1 MKTVTTAAQLTAEIS
16 LAKATGKK
24 VAFVPT
30 MGALHQGHLSLIQ
43 VARQHADFVVVSIFV
58 NPLQFGPSE
67 DFDKYP
73 RTLETDS
80 AQLAEAG
87 VDLLFAPTV
96 DVIYPDASE
105 GAAGSLPATTKS
117 AGPIGSILEGAA
129 RPGHFDGMLTVV
141 SRLFDLVQPNVAV
154 FGAKDAQQLH
164 LINAMAARDYPNLKI
179 VEAPTIREVGGLALS
194 SRNRYLDEAAHE
206 VAQQLSAALRAGA
219 AAVHPGGKTNPE
231 LVIETATAA
240 LAKPEAKLEYIA
252 LVNRDTFEPIEN
264 GFSGRA
270 LLLIAARVGE
280 TRLIDNTELTF

>member
-1 MKTVTTAAQLTAEIS
+1 MKTVTTAAELNAEIEA
-16 LAKATGKK
+16 AKAVGKK
-24 VAFVPT
+24 VALVPT
-30 MGALHQGHLSLIQ
+30 MGALHQGHLSLIE
-43 VARQHADFVVVSIFV
+43 VAQKHAEFVVVSIFV

-87 VDLLFAPTV
+87 VDLLFSPTV
-96 DVIYPDASE
+96 EVIYPNSPE
-105 GAAGSLPATTKS
+105 PTKS
-117 AGPIGSILEGAA
+117 AGPIGMILEGAV

-164 LINAMAARDYPNLKI
+164 LIKGMATRDYPNLKI
-179 VEAPTIREVGGLALS
+179 IEAPTIREASGLALS

-206 VAQQLSAALRAGA
+206 VAQQLSAALRSGA
-219 AAVHPGGKTNPE
+219 AAVHPGGQTNPN
-231 LVIETATAA
+231 LVIETARAV
-240 LAKPEAKLEYIA
+240 LAKAPEAKLEYIA
-252 LVNRDTFEPIEN
+252 LVDQDTFEPIEN

-280 TRLIDNTELTF
+280 TRLIDNTEITF

>member
-1 MKTVTTAAQLTAEIS
+1 MKTVVTAAELNAEIEA
-16 LAKATGKK
+16 AKAAGKK

-30 MGALHQGHLSLIQ
+30 MGALHQGHLSLIEL
-43 VARQHADFVVVSIFV
+43 AKKHAEFVVVSIFV

-87 VDLLFAPTV
+87 VDLLFTPTV
-96 DVIYPDASE
+96 EVIYPKSPE
-105 GAAGSLPATTKS
+105 PTKS
-117 AGPIGSILEGAA
+117 AGPIGEILEGAV

-164 LINAMAARDYPNLKI
+164 LIKAMATRDYPNLKI
-179 VEAPTIREVGGLALS
+179 IEAATIRETGGLALS

-206 VAQQLSAALRAGA
+206 VAQQLSAALRSGA
-219 AAVHPGGKTNPE
+219 AAVHPGSQTNPN
-231 LVIETATAA
+231 LAIEAA
-240 LAKPEAKLEYIA
+240 RAVLAKAPEAKLEYIA
-252 LVNRDTFEPIEN
+252 LVDQDTFEPIEN

-280 TRLIDNTELTF
+280 TRLIDNTEITF

>member
-1 MKTVTTAAQLTAEIS
+1 MKTVITAADLGAEIA
-16 LAKATGKK
+16 LAKSAGKT

-30 MGALHQGHLSLIQ
+30 MGALHQGHLSLIE
-43 VARQHADFVVVSIFV
+43 VAKKHADFVVVSIFV

-87 VDLLFAPTV
+87 VDLLFSPTV
-96 DVIYPDASE
+96 EVVYPNSSE
-105 GAAGSLPATTKS
+105 PNKS
-117 AGPIGSILEGAA
+117 AGPVGEILEGAV

-164 LINAMAARDYPNLKI
+164 LIKALATREYPNLQI
-179 VEAPTIREVGGLALS
+179 IEAPTIREVGGLALS

-219 AAVHPGGKTNPE
+219 VAVHPGSKTDPK
-231 LVIETATAA
+231 LVVEEARAV
-240 LAKPEAKLEYIA
+240 LAKAPEAKLEYIA
-252 LVNRDTFEPIEN
+252 LVNHDTFEPIEN
-264 GFSGRA
+264 GFSGQA

-280 TRLIDNTELTF
+280 TRLIDNTEITF

>member
-1 MKTVTTAAQLTAEIS
+1 MKTVISAADLNAAIEA
-16 LAKATGKK
+16 AKAAGKK

-30 MGALHQGHLSLIQ
+30 MGALHQGHLSLIE
-43 VARQHADFVVVSIFV
+43 VAKRHANFVVVSIFV

-80 AQLAEAG
+80 AQLVEAG
-87 VDLLFAPTV
+87 VDLLFTPTV
-96 DVIYPDASE
+96 EVIYPKSPE
-105 GAAGSLPATTKS
+105 PTKS
-117 AGPIGSILEGAA
+117 AGPKGEILEGAV

-141 SRLFDLVQPNVAV
+141 SRLFDLVQPNVSV

-164 LINAMAARDYPNLKI
+164 LIKAMARRDYPNLDI
-179 VEAPTIREVGGLALS
+179 IEAPTIREASGMALS

-206 VAQQLSAALRAGA
+206 VAQQLSAALRSGA
-219 AAVHPGGKTNPE
+219 AAVHPGSQTNPN
-231 LVIETATAA
+231 LAIEAA
-240 LAKPEAKLEYIA
+240 RAVLAKAPEAKLEYIA
-252 LVNRDTFEPIEN
+252 LVDQDTFEPIEN

-280 TRLIDNTELTF
+280 TRLIDNTEITF

>member
-1 MKTVTTAAQLTAEIS
+1 MKTVVRASELNAAIE
-16 LAKATGKK
+16 LAKAAGKK
-24 VAFVPT
+24 VALVPT

-43 VARQHADFVVVSIFV
+43 VAKKHADFVVVSIFV

-87 VDLLFAPTV
+87 VDLLFSPTV
-96 DVIYPDASE
+96 DVMYPDASE
-105 GAAGSLPATTKS
+105 STKS
-117 AGPIGSILEGAA
+117 AGHIGNTFEGAV

-164 LINAMAARDYPNLKI
+164 LIKTMATRDYPNLEI
-179 VEAPTIREVGGLALS
+179 IEAPTIREVGGLALS

-219 AAVHPGGKTNPE
+219 AAVHPGGQTNPKQ
-231 LVIETATAA
+231 VIEAATAV
-240 LAKPEAKLEYIA
+240 LAKAPEAKLDYIA
-252 LVNRDTFEPIEN
+252 LVDQDTFEPLEN

-280 TRLIDNTELTF
+280 TRLIDNTEITF

>member
-1 MKTVTTAAQLTAEIS
+1 MKTIVSEAQLNAEIA
-16 LAKATGKK
+16 LAKTAGKT
-24 VAFVPT
+24 VALVPT
-30 MGALHQGHLSLIQ
+30 MGALHEGHLSLIQ
-43 VARQHADFVVVSIFV
+43 VAKQHADFVVVSIFV

-96 DVIYPDASE
+96 EVIYPSSSE
-105 GAAGSLPATTKS
+105 ATKS
-117 AGPIGSILEGAA
+117 AGPIGSTLEGAV

-141 SRLFDLVQPNVAV
+141 ARLFDLVQPNVAV

-164 LINAMAARDYPNLKI
+164 LINVMATRDYPNLKI
-179 VEAPTIREVGGLALS
+179 VEAPTIREASGLALS

-219 AAVHPGGKTNPE
+219 AAVHPGGQTNPN
-231 LVIETATAA
+231 LVIETARAV
-240 LAKPEAKLEYIA
+240 LAKAPEAKLDYIA
-252 LVNRDTFEPIEN
+252 LVNQDTFEPIEN

-280 TRLIDNTELTF
+280 TRLIDNTEITF

>member
-1 MKTVTTAAQLTAEIS
+1 MKTVVSEAQLSAEIS
-16 LAKATGKK
+16 LAKAAGKK

-30 MGALHQGHLSLIQ
+30 MGALHQGHLSLIEL
-43 VARQHADFVVVSIFV
+43 AKKHADFVVVSIFV

-80 AQLAEAG
+80 AQLAEAR

-105 GAAGSLPATTKS
+105 AAANLPATTKS
-117 AGPIGSILEGAA
+117 AGPIGEILEGAV

-141 SRLFDLVQPNVAV
+141 SRLFDLVQPDVAV

-164 LINAMAARDYPNLKI
+164 LINAMATRDYPNLEI
-179 VEAPTIREVGGLALS
+179 IEAPTIREVGGLALS

-219 AAVHPGGKTNPE
+219 AAVHRGGHTNPN
-231 LVIETATAA
+231 LVIETATNA
-240 LAKPEAKLEYIA
+240 LATPEAKLEYIA
-252 LVNRDTFEPIEN
+252 LVDKDTFEPLEN

-280 TRLIDNTELTF
+280 TRLIDNTEITF

>member
-1 MKTVTTAAQLTAEIS
+1 MKTVVSAADLNAQIA
-16 LAKATGKK
+16 LAKAAGKK
-24 VAFVPT
+24 VALVPT

-43 VARQHADFVVVSIFV
+43 VAKKHADFVVVSIFV

-87 VDLLFAPTV
+87 VDLLFSPTV
-96 DVIYPDASE
+96 DVMYP
-105 GAAGSLPATTKS
+105 GATTTAGATPAPTKS
-117 AGPIGSILEGAA
+117 AGPIGNKLEGAV

-164 LINAMAARDYPNLKI
+164 LINAMATRDYPELKI
-179 VEAPTIREVGGLALS
+179 VEAPTIREASGLALS

-219 AAVHPGGKTNPE
+219 AAVHPGSETDPK
-231 LVIETATAA
+231 LVIETATAV
-240 LAKPEAKLEYIA
+240 LAKAPEAKLDYIA
-252 LVNRDTFEPIEN
+252 LVDQDTFEPIEN

-280 TRLIDNTELTF
+280 TRLIDNTEITF

>member
-1 MKTVTTAAQLTAEIS
+1 MKTVITAADLGAEIA
-16 LAKATGKK
+16 LAKSAGKT

-30 MGALHQGHLSLIQ
+30 MGALHQGHLSLIE
-43 VARQHADFVVVSIFV
+43 VAKKHADFVVVSIFV

-87 VDLLFAPTV
+87 VDLLFSPTV
-96 DVIYPDASE
+96 EVVYPNSSE
-105 GAAGSLPATTKS
+105 PTKS
-117 AGPIGSILEGAA
+117 AGPVGEILEGAV

-164 LINAMAARDYPNLKI
+164 LIKALATREYPNLQI
-179 VEAPTIREVGGLALS
+179 IEAPTIREVGGLALS

-219 AAVHPGGKTNPE
+219 VAVHPGSKTDPK
-231 LVIETATAA
+231 LVVEEARAV
-240 LAKPEAKLEYIA
+240 LAKAPEAKLEYIA
-252 LVNRDTFEPIEN
+252 LVNHDTFEPIEN
-264 GFSGRA
+264 GFSGQA

-280 TRLIDNTELTF
+280 TRLIDNTEITF

>member
-1 MKTVTTAAQLTAEIS
+1 MKTVVTAAELNAEIAA
-16 LAKATGKK
+16 AKAAGKK

-30 MGALHQGHLSLIQ
+30 MGALHQGHLSLIE
-43 VARQHADFVVVSIFV
+43 VAKKHAEFVVVSIFV

-87 VDLLFAPTV
+87 VDLLFTPTV
-96 DVIYPDASE
+96 EVIYPKSPE
-105 GAAGSLPATTKS
+105 PTKS
-117 AGPIGSILEGAA
+117 AGPIGEILEGAV

-141 SRLFDLVQPNVAV
+141 SRLFDLVQPHVAV

-164 LINAMAARDYPNLKI
+164 LIKAMATRDYPNLKI
-179 VEAPTIREVGGLALS
+179 IEAATIRETGGLALS

-206 VAQQLSAALRAGA
+206 VAQQLSAAIRSGA
-219 AAVHPGGKTNPE
+219 AAVHPGGQTNPN
-231 LVIETATAA
+231 LAIEAA
-240 LAKPEAKLEYIA
+240 RAVLGKAPEAKLEYIA
-252 LVNRDTFEPIEN
+252 LVDQDTFEPIEN

-280 TRLIDNTELTF
+280 TRLIDNTEITF